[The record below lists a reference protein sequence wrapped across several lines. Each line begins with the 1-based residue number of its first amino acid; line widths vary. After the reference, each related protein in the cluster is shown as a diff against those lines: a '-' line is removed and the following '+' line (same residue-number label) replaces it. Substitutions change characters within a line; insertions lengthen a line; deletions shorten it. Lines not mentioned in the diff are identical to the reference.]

1 MKKYYPQQ
9 PELTPKQMLRKN
21 QSQPKK
27 RLIKKNLLGILG
39 ELLARKFLQIKLY
52 QIIATRHRNYF
63 GEIDIIAKKK
73 DFIVFVEVKSR
84 ITSTKELA
92 NMQILALSNRQSE
105 RIKKASSYFIQKGS
119 KKYNINNKIKP
130 RFDFILITNHW
141 PFIKH

>member
-1 MKKYYPQQ
+1 
-9 PELTPKQMLRKN
+9 MLRKH

-27 RLIKKNLLGILG
+27 SLIKKNLLGIFG
-39 ELLARKFLQIKLY
+39 ELLARRFLQIKLY

-92 NMQILALSNRQSE
+92 NMQILALSHRQSE
-105 RIKKASSYFIQKGS
+105 RIKKASSYFIQKSS

-130 RFDFILITNHW
+130 RFDFILLTNHW
-141 PFIKH
+141 PFIKHYQDFWH